1 MPMTTGCIGTILAW
15 DTGMTPCNACF
26 VLSGELAREEPH
38 EALRMHTQIELSH
51 GTREEYVCQTCGAHL
66 QRFRAKQTSPTPTD
80 RWRFAD

>member
-1 MPMTTGCIGTILAW
+1 
-15 DTGMTPCNACF
+15 MTPCNACF